1 MQELCP
7 RMLEESYLHP
17 QTEIEIRNKI
27 LIEACK
33 KIRELGGPNV
43 SHFNCPDCQV
53 VMLKRRSISS
63 LFPLE
68 D

>member
-1 MQELCP
+1 MKERCP

-17 QTEIEIRNKI
+17 SNEIEERNKI
-27 LIEACK
+27 LIDACK
-33 KIRELGGPNV
+33 QIRELGGPNV

-53 VMLKRRSISS
+53 VMLRRRPISS